1 MAEQSLGHLT
11 QGWLLTLKQILGS
24 EGGLCQ
30 GWFVLHFLQELFE
43 TPVGHPSSQ
52 AGEKVL
58 GTKEQKPS
66 WSRDLSIALHQ
77 PPSEHESSRS

>member
-43 TPVGHPSSQ
+43 TPVGWASILTGW
-52 AGEKVL
+52 GESFVYKGAEAKLV
-58 GTKEQKPS
+58 
-66 WSRDLSIALHQ
+66 
-77 PPSEHESSRS
+77 SRSLYSTAPTS